1 MEISSV
7 KGIFLR
13 YILMPLFAVIMM
25 VILGIIR
32 KDKPAIKIKTI
43 IIYVLLCSLCLA
55 IPGIFGFAGNL
66 FNPYWY
72 LIAQIIYL
80 ILGIIH
86 VNLSDRYFKK
96 HFSSTT
102 KSILFESILSLTCI
116 GFGGYLFYLI
126 FGWMSRGTGY
136 PIMAATSIFIFIVPL
151 VFHYCYVLLIS
162 IPVDIYK
169 TWRYSPE
176 QKLPDFE
183 GADFDRLM
191 VLNVE
196 LSKNL
201 EDSNR
206 FRIKAKTLP
215 TGITFGDWFYRV
227 VDDYNHKNPN
237 SVIHLTDET
246 RESYYWIFYTKKSFF
261 SFRKYIDF
269 DQDISENKISEN
281 DVVICK
287 RVIQHEEEGVRKPQ
301 QNTI

>member
-32 KDKPAIKIKTI
+32 RNKPAIKIKTI

-72 LIAQIIYL
+72 LIAQIVYL
-80 ILGIIH
+80 VLGIIH

-96 HFSSTT
+96 HFNSLT

-126 FGWMSRGTGY
+126 FNWMSKGTGY
-136 PIMAATSIFIFIVPL
+136 PIMAATSILIFLVPL
-151 VFHYCYVLLIS
+151 VFHYCYVQLIS

-169 TWRYSPE
+169 TWRYSPD

-201 EDSNR
+201 EDTNR

-215 TGITFGDWFYRV
+215 TGVTFGDWFYRV
-227 VDDYNHKNPN
+227 VDDYNHKNP
-237 SVIHLTDET
+237 SSIIHLSDEVK
-246 RESYYWIFYTKKSFF
+246 EPYYWIFYTKKSFF

-269 DQDISENKISEN
+269 DQDITQNSVAEN

-287 RVIQHEEEGVRKPQ
+287 RVIQHEEEGLRKPQ
-301 QNTI
+301 SHTV

>member
-25 VILGIIR
+25 VILGAIR
-32 KDKPAIKIKTI
+32 RNKPAIKIKTI

-72 LIAQIIYL
+72 LIAQIVYL

-86 VNLSDRYFKK
+86 VNLSDKYFKK
-96 HFSSTT
+96 HFSSLT

-126 FGWMSRGTGY
+126 FNWMSKGTGY
-136 PIMAATSIFIFIVPL
+136 PIMAATSMLIFVVPL
-151 VFHYCYVLLIS
+151 VFHYCYIQLIS

-169 TWRYSPE
+169 TWRYSPD
-176 QKLPDFE
+176 QRLPDFE

-196 LSKNL
+196 LSKIWKMQTASGLRPKHYQL
-201 EDSNR
+201 ELLSGTGFTGLLMIITIKIQTR
-206 FRIKAKTLP
+206 SFIFRIRQKSRI
-215 TGITFGDWFYRV
+215 TGSFTPK
-227 VDDYNHKNPN
+227 NH
-237 SVIHLTDET
+237 
-246 RESYYWIFYTKKSFF
+246 F
-261 SFRKYIDF
+261 SA
-269 DQDISENKISEN
+269 SENILISTRILQATESQKMMLSS
-281 DVVICK
+281 VK
-287 RVIQHEEEGVRKPQ
+287 E
-301 QNTI
+301 